1 MDKLDYII
9 RDPHNTFASQRKPGG
24 QIDAA
29 EILKTALVVLV
40 NVDEDRGRCRQ
51 TRIAYHMSPVMQLL
65 INRVFEARAAMH
77 LDVYQL
83 GCVIHCVLLSLFF
96 VLKAVEVCIFRPY
109 IEDLS

>member
-1 MDKLDYII
+1 MDKLDYIM

-40 NVDEDRGRCRQ
+40 DVTEEDQKCQ
-51 TRIAYHMSPVMQLL
+51 QSRIAYHMNAVNQLL

-77 LDVYQL
+77 LDVYQV
-83 GCVIHCVLLSLFF
+83 GCAVL
-96 VLKAVEVCIFRPY
+96 P
-109 IEDLS
+109 